1 MDHAEV
7 LALRE
12 LLAAD
17 TWIALDK
24 ITSIDDGTLF
34 DVFSTLLV
42 NGYEDS
48 STVMR
53 MPWGRNQPAIVFVI
67 ASLSRPAPIISDLV
81 LREES
86 LALFKSFFF
95 FLRVSIP
102 ERQHAGHLHF
112 AAGVVLH

>member
-24 ITSIDDGTLF
+24 IYRLFDDGTLF
-34 DVFSTLLV
+34 DVFFNFIGEWV
-42 NGYEDS
+42 EDS

-67 ASLSRPAPIISDLV
+67 ASLSDLQPILSDLFCGRRV
-81 LREES
+81 WHS
-86 LALFKSFFF
+86 LNLF
-95 FLRVSIP
+95 FLPQSVNT
-102 ERQHAGHLHF
+102 
-112 AAGVVLH
+112 